1 MILKCSHFKIAVIDT
16 NREQQHKSN
25 HRNFILRNAENLL
38 HELTAS
44 RIRLPSWLKEE
55 MTTETLNHIMLDF

>member
-25 HRNFILRNAENLL
+25 HFILRNAENLL

-44 RIRLPSWLKEE
+44 RITLPSWLKEE